1 MIIAI
6 TGKALKGVGLTLA
19 VICAVVPSS
28 FARTQKSETVYDP
41 PSVETIQTFY
51 LDGALQRLLGDH
63 YSDFKR
69 RFESSGHPVHLRNG
83 QIFIDGWKD
92 GAYDKHTAAILF
104 SPAGN
109 LYVAYYNALQLR
121 LDYWGPRGEAMPI
134 PLRIWRK
141 RLPKHITIHRHH
153 PSAAQINAR
162 PFGDDGMFDAKEE
175 TALTA
180 EQSET
185 IRKIA
190 ASIWG
195 NAVTQGIAINPDVID
210 VILKANS
217 AIRVCSNGFSRE
229 PKPPL
234 SLNSQDVLF
243 LLNHADQ
250 LIAYNRTVSNDRI
263 NQACLVTVAAN
274 YRSDLE
280 MASLGIM

>member
-1 MIIAI
+1 MIAI
-6 TGKALKGVGLTLA
+6 TGKALKGFGLTLA

-28 FARTQKSETVYDP
+28 FARTQKSEAVYDP
-41 PSVETIQTFY
+41 PSVETIQTFH
-51 LDGALQRLLGDH
+51 LDSELKRLLGDH

-69 RFESSGHPVHLRNG
+69 RFESSGYPVHLRSG

-92 GAYDKHTAAILF
+92 GAYDKHAAAILF
-104 SPAGN
+104 SPDGN
-109 LYVAYYNALQLR
+109 LSVAYYNALQMR
-121 LDYWGPRGEAMPI
+121 LDYWGTRDDAMPI

-141 RLPKHITIHRHH
+141 RFPQHITIRRH
-153 PSAAQINAR
+153 PTSAEQINSR
-162 PFGDDGMFDAKEE
+162 QFGDDGLFHSKEE

-185 IRKIA
+185 MRKIA

-195 NAVTQGIAINPDVID
+195 DAVTQGIAINPDVID

-217 AIRVCSNGFSRE
+217 AIRVCSNGFSRV

-234 SLNSQDVLF
+234 SLDSQDVLF
-243 LLNHADQ
+243 LINHADQ
-250 LIAYNRTVSNDRI
+250 LIAYNKSLYHDRI
-263 NQACLVTVAAN
+263 YQTCIVTVAAN

>member
-1 MIIAI
+1 MIAI
-6 TGKALKGVGLTLA
+6 TGKALKGYGLTLA
-19 VICAVVPSS
+19 VICAVVPPS
-28 FARTQKSETVYDP
+28 FARTENSQALNDP
-41 PSVETIQTFY
+41 PALETIQTFH
-51 LDGALQRLLGDH
+51 LDSDLKRVLGNHCD
-63 YSDFKR
+63 DFKR
-69 RFESSGHPVHLRNG
+69 RFESSGHPVHLRTG

-92 GAYDKHTAAILF
+92 GAYDKHAAAILF

-109 LYVAYYNALQLR
+109 LSVAYYNALQMR
-121 LDYWGPRGEAMPI
+121 LDYWGPRDEAMPL

-141 RLPKHITIHRHH
+141 RFPTHITIRRH
-153 PSAAQINAR
+153 PTSAEQINSR
-162 PFGDDGMFDAKEE
+162 QFGDDGIFYPKEE
-175 TALTA
+175 TALTG

-185 IRKIA
+185 IRKMA

-195 NAVTQGIAINPDVID
+195 DAVTQGIAINADVID

-234 SLNSQDVLF
+234 SLNKPGVLD
-243 LLNHADQ
+243 LITRADQ
-250 LIAYNRTVSNDRI
+250 FIAYNMGLHHDRI
-263 NQACLVTVAAN
+263 AQTCIVTVAAN